1 MEALTV
7 PGDVAAAW
15 TNSWDQQQEGRIP
28 DRELRFTVLC
38 DILELGLAGVE
49 EPVIV
54 DLGCG
59 PGSLAGRIRQR
70 LPKARIIGI
79 DTDPL
84 LLSLARSHYGDDIAW
99 ASADL
104 ATDAWMAHVPDT
116 IHAAVSTTAL
126 HWLSKPA
133 MAALYTGLGARMQPG
148 GILANGDHLGVG
160 DIRLHTIAR
169 ELRVRRAI
177 RVGTTDRIGWQR
189 WWDQVL
195 AEPAFA
201 EVAAVRAG
209 NPESAATGD
218 GHDHGYGD
226 NYDMGHHGH
235 HDHHGH
241 GNGNGQHRHVHHGDR
256 MTVAEHTELLLLAG
270 FAAVAPL
277 WQFGDD
283 HVLVAVMGPERD
295 PSGFRAGSASV

>member
-15 TNSWDQQQEGRIP
+15 MSSWDAQQEGRIP

-38 DILELGLAGVE
+38 DILEMGLSEVD

-59 PGSLAGRIRQR
+59 PGSLAGRLRER

-84 LLSLARSHYGDDIAW
+84 LLSLARSHYGDGITW
-99 ASADL
+99 ADADL
-104 ATDAWMAHVPDT
+104 TTDAWRRHLPDT
-116 IHAAVSTTAL
+116 IHGAVSTTAL
-126 HWLSKPA
+126 HWLSKSA
-133 MAALYTGLGARMQPG
+133 LAALYSGLGERMAPG

-160 DIRLHTIAR
+160 DTRLHTIAR
-169 ELRVRRAI
+169 ELRVRRAA

-189 WWDQVL
+189 WWDEVL
-195 AEPAFA
+195 DEPAFA
-201 EVAAVRAG
+201 DVVAVRAAS
-209 NPESAATGD
+209 PEAAATGD
-218 GHDHGYGD
+218 GHDHGHGD
-226 NYDMGHHGH
+226 NYDAGHTHGH
-235 HDHHGH
+235 H
-241 GNGNGQHRHVHHGDR
+241 QHIHHGDR
-256 MTVAEHTELLLLAG
+256 ISVAEHGELLMKAG
-270 FAAVAPL
+270 FTAVAPL

-283 HVLVAVMGPERD
+283 HVLVAVK
-295 PSGFRAGSASV
+295 